1 MRPQTEEE
9 REITK
14 RVRESREIAKR
25 VRERFHKRME
35 EVGARFMNDNERLE
49 AIRRLLSAE
58 EREERAALGGGLNA
72 LESNLRGREEDLRE
86 EIEAHIQDPETQ
98 RFIDQVLEVVID
110 MRMAEQENRQLRA
123 AIREIDASK
132 IAFEDD
138 APIVGYLVN
147 KSALD
152 YAIALA
158 GKEEVK

>member
-49 AIRRLLSAE
+49 AIRRLLSA
-58 EREERAALGGGLNA
+58 EERAALGGGLNA